1 MRLLDCWTTFSHI
14 NSYTVTVNMLPDDTL
29 TIEELAEEARVSPRA
44 VRYYLTTGLLE
55 RPPKRGRELRF
66 GRDQV
71 ARLQAIR
78 ALQRQ
83 GLSLEAIARQLDRVP
98 ANMLQMFTRPGHAP
112 PLTQLLGPEPAAGVV
127 GHALGVAQ
135 ERLWSFFG
143 SRKAEEREVW
153 VRVRVTPQVE
163 IQYRAEGGSGVQD
176 AVREIAEFARR
187 RLGRA

>member
-1 MRLLDCWTTFSHI
+1 MIT
-14 NSYTVTVNMLPDDTL
+14 DDTL
-29 TIEELAEEARVSPRA
+29 TIEELAEQARVSPRA

-83 GLSLEAIARQLDRVP
+83 GLSLEAIQRQLDRMPPSV
-98 ANMLQMFTRPGHAP
+98 LQMFTRPGHAP
-112 PLTQLLGPEPAAGVV
+112 PLTRLLGPEPAAGAA
-127 GHALGVAQ
+127 GSTLHAFRARPAPLY
-135 ERLWSFFG
+135 LS
-143 SRKAEEREVW
+143 AESEGQEVW

-163 IQYRAEGGSGVQD
+163 IQYRTEGGSQIQD

-187 RLGRA
+187 RLAASPPPPAKT